1 MRHPRLLDRERAA
14 LVVIDLQASYRPILH
29 DWEGVEEASLLLVR
43 GATLLGIPILVTEQ
57 YPRGLGHTSERVRL
71 VLGSNVP
78 VIEKSSM
85 SCCGADLFVETL
97 GSLGRSQVLIAGIE
111 THACVNQTALDLI
124 TLGYMVNVAR
134 DATSSRHE
142 ELVRPAWDGML
153 QAGIRPT
160 SAEQALLEL
169 VRNAKSPEFKELQ
182 SLLKARRL

>member
-1 MRHPRLLDRERAA
+1 VRHPRLLDRERAA
-14 LVVIDLQASYRPILH
+14 LVIIDLQASYRPILH
-29 DWEGVEEASLLLVR
+29 GWERVEEASLLLVR
-43 GATLLGIPILVTEQ
+43 GASLLGIPIVVTEQ
-57 YPRGLGHTSERVRL
+57 YPQGLGQTSERLRS
-71 VLGSNVP
+71 VLGSHVA

-97 GSLGRSQVLIAGIE
+97 SSLGRSQVLIAGIE

-142 ELVRPAWDGML
+142 ELVDPAWDGMV
-153 QAGIRPT
+153 QAGMRPT

-169 VRNAKSPEFKELQ
+169 VHTAKSPEFKDLQ
-182 SLLKARRL
+182 SLLKARRA